1 MTLKSKYNGSC
12 AVCGKSY
19 KVDDMIEWMSRGKAR
34 HIDCLPKQPVQLRD
48 VLTACFEA
56 MRGSASVDEAV
67 DIATK
72 TLDNAF
78 ATLDVTL

>member
-1 MTLKSKYNGSC
+1 MTLQSKYDGTCS
-12 AVCGKSY
+12 VCGKHY
-19 KVDDMIEWMSRGKAR
+19 KSGDMIEWMSRGKAR

-56 MRGSASVDEAV
+56 MRGSANLDDAV